1 LTQGLATRL
10 ANVISTPTVEFAHL
24 PPPLKWAGGKRWL
37 VPILHGIWQ
46 PYRERRLVEPFV
58 GGMAVA
64 LGLQPQTAL
73 LNDLNPHLIN
83 FYTWLQQGL
92 SIDIHLENNPN
103 YYYRCRKR
111 FNQLI
116 LTGQANSEEAA
127 KLFYFMNRTGY
138 NGLCRFNSKNQFNVP
153 FGRYKTIN
161 YTNDFRHYT
170 TVLQH
175 WIFSAVDFVQLDLRP
190 TDFIYADPPYDVS
203 FTQYSA
209 HDFKWQDQV
218 RLAEW
223 LASHPGPVV
232 ASNQATERI
241 VELYGDL
248 GFAVVL
254 LNAPRRISCTG
265 DRKPAREVL
274 ALKGIEPQI
283 VEKLID
289 SAG

>member
-1 LTQGLATRL
+1 M
-10 ANVISTPTVEFAHL
+10 
-24 PPPLKWAGGKRWL
+24 
-37 VPILHGIWQ
+37 PILHRIWQ
-46 PYRERRLVEPFV
+46 HYRDCRLVEPFV

-92 SIDIHLENNPN
+92 SIDIRLENNSN

-116 LTGQANSEEAA
+116 LSGQANSEEAA

-161 YTNDFRHYT
+161 YTYDFWPYTVALRHW
-170 TVLQH
+170 V
-175 WIFSAVDFVQLDLRP
+175 FSAVDFVQLDLRP
-190 TDFIYADPPYDVS
+190 TDFIYADPPYDVP

-218 RLAEW
+218 RLAKW
-223 LASHPGPVV
+223 LASHSGPVV

-241 VELYGDL
+241 VELYSNL
-248 GFAVVL
+248 GFTVVF

-265 DRKPAREVL
+265 DRKPAQEVL
-274 ALKGIEPQI
+274 ALKEVQPQT
-283 VEKLID
+283 VGEL
-289 SAG
+289 AGSLG